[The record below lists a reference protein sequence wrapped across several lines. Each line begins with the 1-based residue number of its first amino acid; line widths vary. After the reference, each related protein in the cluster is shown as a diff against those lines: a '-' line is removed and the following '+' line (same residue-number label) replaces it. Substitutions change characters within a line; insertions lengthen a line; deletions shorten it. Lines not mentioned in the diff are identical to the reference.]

1 MKIELPI
8 KSLLPVLT
16 SCCETGTV
24 RPLRTHR
31 FDSAGRS
38 VFSCGDDGKESVTL
52 HTGTGTLEVTHTRD
66 ATQVNIALRTVEI
79 RQPKLLQF
87 FRNETDVFFGLA
99 GVYFQGT
106 QRELM
111 LVWNDSHIAITPTAS
126 RLMIKKPGLDATV
139 TGIRLNSDGSGYVAT
154 KGCFSQLRLSAFEFT

>member
-16 SCCETGTV
+16 SLLRDGHCSSPENAQV
-24 RPLRTHR
+24 RFSGPKCLFLR
-31 FDSAGRS
+31 
-38 VFSCGDDGKESVTL
+38 CDDGKESVTL

-99 GVYFQGT
+99 GAYFQGT

-154 KGCFSQLRLSAFEFT
+154 KGMFLSIEIECV